1 MTQRMQ
7 GWTSVTIGMGLI
19 ILGGI
24 FARHADMPA
33 YGATTSESWSIFVSP
48 SVFLG
53 IAITAVGCIK
63 ICAAERPIWLVVA
76 GALSGGM
83 LLSLVKPLLY
93 GSLTIV
99 HGNGAIVL
107 LAWPCLALAA
117 VALVLTGFV
126 RWIWPPKSRSSS
138 D

>member
-1 MTQRMQ
+1 MTQRIQ
-7 GWTSVTIGMGLI
+7 GWTAVGIGVGLI

-24 FARHADMPA
+24 FARQADMPA
-33 YGATTSESWSIFVSP
+33 AYIVTKSQPWSIFVFP
-48 SVFLG
+48 LIFLG
-53 IAITAVGCIK
+53 IACFAGGCIK
-63 ICAAERPIWLVVA
+63 ICAIERPVWLLIA
-76 GALSGGM
+76 GLVLGGI

-107 LAWPCLALAA
+107 LAWPFLALAA

-126 RWIWPPKSRSSS
+126 RWIWPPKSRS
-138 D
+138 